1 MCYMLFFKQ
10 KTAYELRISDWI
22 SDVCSSDLDNTVG
35 SMPGNG
41 TKLKKRNTIKAPK
54 VNQRRFLRSV
64 ACENFAK
71 LILDAIWS
79 ALDAISALILDHLLR
94 RAACPSPLAAEAVP
108 VELFKIR
115 VFFEHIQCQ

>member
-1 MCYMLFFKQ
+1 
-10 KTAYELRISDWI
+10 
-22 SDVCSSDLDNTVG
+22 
-35 SMPGNG
+35 MPGNG
-41 TKLKKRNTIKAPK
+41 TKLKNRNTIKAPK

-79 ALDAISALILDHLLR
+79 ALDAISALNLDQLLR

-108 VELFKIR
+108 VELFNIR
-115 VFFEHIQCQ
+115 SFFRSEERRGGKECVSTLRSRWSPSH

>member
-1 MCYMLFFKQ
+1 MIRRPPRSTRTDTLFPYTTLF
-10 KTAYELRISDWI
+10 RS
-22 SDVCSSDLDNTVG
+22 
-35 SMPGNG
+35 
-41 TKLKKRNTIKAPK
+41 TKLKNRNTIKAPK

-79 ALDAISALILDHLLR
+79 ALDAISALNLDQLLR

-108 VELFKIR
+108 VELFNIR
-115 VFFEHIQCQ
+115 SFFEHVQWPEFEQPRHKGGLPAL

>member
-41 TKLKKRNTIKAPK
+41 TKLKNRNTIKAPK

-64 ACENFAK
+64 SCENFAK

-79 ALDAISALILDHLLR
+79 ALDAISALRSEER
-94 RAACPSPLAAEAVP
+94 RVGKEFVSTCSSRWSRYES
-108 VELFKIR
+108 
-115 VFFEHIQCQ
+115 